1 MTQLAQNGEFQVAVA
16 FALATAPPIARDR
29 DGAADDG
36 VEPRHVHEGYL
47 LRPAVA
53 ARQWVWDRLV
63 AEGVARFPFPPHG
76 RIPNF
81 AGAEVAAAR
90 LFNIEPWKSATAIKV
105 NPDSPQRPLRAE
117 ALRRGITVFVPTPRL
132 RGGFKK
138 LDPRRIPHDRID
150 EAASLSRGDRWSEEV
165 ALADMP
171 RLDAIV
177 CGSVAVTRDGRRC
190 GKGEGYSDLEFSI
203 LRELGHPPVPVA
215 TTVHDLQIVASVPR
229 DPTDQPLSVIATP
242 THAIRIKRPSAAP
255 TGIDWTRLSPEDL
268 EEMPILAELK
278 RMTTSKA

>member
-1 MTQLAQNGEFQVAVA
+1 MARG
-16 FALATAPPIARDR
+16 FADKS
-29 DGAADDG
+29 
-36 VEPRHVHEGYL
+36 
-47 LRPAVA
+47 A
-53 ARQWVWDRLV
+53 ARRWVWDRLS

-90 LFNIEPWKSATAIKV
+90 LLDIEPWKSATAIKV
-105 NPDSPQRPLRAE
+105 NPDAPQRPLRAE

-138 LDPRRIPHDRID
+138 LDPRRIPPDKIE

-165 ALADMP
+165 ALADIP
-171 RLDAIV
+171 RLEAIV

-190 GKGEGYSDLEFSI
+190 GKGEGYSDLEFAI

-215 TTVHDLQIVASVPR
+215 TTVHDLQVVASVPR
-229 DPTDQPLSVIATP
+229 DPTDQPLSIIATP
-242 THAIRIKRPSAAP
+242 TQAIRIKRPSAAP
-255 TGIDWTRLSPEDL
+255 TGIDWTRLSAEDL

-278 RMTTSKA
+278 RMTISSA

>member
-1 MTQLAQNGEFQVAVA
+1 M
-16 FALATAPPIARDR
+16 ARDF
-29 DGAADDG
+29 ADKS
-36 VEPRHVHEGYL
+36 
-47 LRPAVA
+47 A

-90 LFNIEPWKSATAIKV
+90 PFNIEPWKSATAIKV
-105 NPDSPQRPLRAE
+105 NPDSPQGPLRAE

-132 RGGFKK
+132 RGAFKK
-138 LDPRRIPHDRID
+138 LDPRRIPPDRID

-165 ALADMP
+165 ALVDMP
-171 RLDAIV
+171 GLDAVV

-190 GKGEGYSDLEFSI
+190 GKGEGYSDLEFAI

-215 TTVHDLQIVASVPR
+215 TTVHDLQVVTSVPR
-229 DPTDQPLSVIATP
+229 DPTDRPLSVIATP
-242 THAIRIKRPSAAP
+242 THVIRIKRPSAAP

-278 RMTTSKA
+278 TMTTSNA

>member
-1 MTQLAQNGEFQVAVA
+1 MAPD
-16 FALATAPPIARDR
+16 FATKS
-29 DGAADDG
+29 
-36 VEPRHVHEGYL
+36 
-47 LRPAVA
+47 A

-63 AEGVARFPFPPHG
+63 AENVARFPFPPHG

-81 AGAEVAAAR
+81 AGAEVATAR
-90 LFNIEPWKSATAIKV
+90 LLEIEPWKSAAIIKV
-105 NPDSPQRPLRAE
+105 NPDSPQRPLRAA

-138 LDPRRIPHDRID
+138 LDPRRIPPDKIE
-150 EAASLSRGDRWSEEV
+150 EAASLSRSNLWSEEV

-171 RLDAIV
+171 GLDAIV

-190 GKGEGYSDLEFSI
+190 GKGEGYSDLEFAI

-215 TTVHDLQIVASVPR
+215 TTIHDLQVVDAVPR

-242 THAIRIKRPSAAP
+242 TRTIRIKRPGAAP
-255 TGIDWTRLSPEDL
+255 TGIDWTRLSADDL
-268 EEMPILAELK
+268 EEMPILADLK
-278 RMTTSKA
+278 RMTTSNAKNTRSL

>member
-1 MTQLAQNGEFQVAVA
+1 MARG
-16 FALATAPPIARDR
+16 FADKS
-29 DGAADDG
+29 
-36 VEPRHVHEGYL
+36 
-47 LRPAVA
+47 A

-81 AGAEVAAAR
+81 AGAQVAAAR
-90 LFNIEPWKSATAIKV
+90 LFNTEPWKSATAIKV

-138 LDPRRIPHDRID
+138 LDPRGIPPDKIE
-150 EAASLSRGDRWSEEV
+150 EAATLSRGERWSEEV
-165 ALADMP
+165 ALTDMP

-190 GKGEGYSDLEFSI
+190 GKGEGYSDLEFAI
-203 LRELGHPPVPVA
+203 LRELGHPRVPVA
-215 TTVHDLQIVASVPR
+215 TTVHGLQIVASVPR

-242 THAIRIKRPSAAP
+242 THAIRIKCPSVAP
-255 TGIDWTRLSPEDL
+255 TGIDWTRLTDEDL

-278 RMTTSKA
+278 RMTSNA